1 MAGTNMGQGGGRGSG
16 RLRRHRPIA
25 EINVTPM
32 VDVML
37 VLLVIFMVAAPM
49 LTVGVEVDLPKTEA
63 GPLPVE
69 PEEPPLTLTLTADGA
84 LVLQDEAVP
93 PAELVRRLR
102 AVIAERRSKR
112 IYLRADGAIPY
123 GQVMKLMGALDAAG
137 FHDLALVT
145 AQEGP
150 EEHKGSGAGSGGPA
164 STEAVEGEPIRN
176 GERPQ

>member
-1 MAGTNMGQGGGRGSG
+1 MAGFGGSAGSG
-16 RLRRHRPIA
+16 RGGRFRRHRPIA

-49 LTVGVEVDLPKTEA
+49 LTVGVDVDLPKTEA

-69 PEEPPLTLTLTADGA
+69 PEEPPLTLTLTADGR
-84 LVLQDEAVP
+84 LVLQDREVT
-93 PAELVRRLR
+93 PAELVGRLR
-102 AVIAERRSKR
+102 AVLAERRSKR

-123 GQVMKLMGALDAAG
+123 GEVMRLMGALDAAG
-137 FHDLALVT
+137 FKDLALVT

-150 EEHKGSGAGSGGPA
+150 TGASATQKKAAGGA
-164 STEAVEGEPIRN
+164 TATGADGGRN
-176 GERPQ
+176 R

>member
-1 MAGTNMGQGGGRGSG
+1 MAGFGGSAGGGRHG
-16 RLRRHRPIA
+16 RFRRHRPIA

-49 LTVGVEVDLPKTEA
+49 LTVGVDVDLPKTEA

-69 PEEPPLTLTLTADGA
+69 PEEPPLTLTLTADGR
-84 LVLQDEAVP
+84 LVLQDREVAA
-93 PAELVRRLR
+93 AELVGRLR
-102 AVIAERRSKR
+102 AVLAERRSKR

-123 GQVMKLMGALDAAG
+123 GDVMRLMGALDAAG
-137 FHDLALVT
+137 FRDLALVT

-150 EEHKGSGAGSGGPA
+150 SASSAAGKETEKEAAGGAAARGSDRAGS
-164 STEAVEGEPIRN
+164 E
-176 GERPQ
+176 

>member
-1 MAGTNMGQGGGRGSG
+1 MAGFGGSAGSG
-16 RLRRHRPIA
+16 RGGRFRRHRPIA

-49 LTVGVEVDLPKTEA
+49 LTVGVDVDLPKTAA

-69 PEEPPLTLTLTADGA
+69 PEEPPLTLTLTADGR
-84 LVLQDEAVP
+84 LVLQDREVTP
-93 PAELVRRLR
+93 VELVGRLR
-102 AVIAERRSKR
+102 AVLAERRSKR

-123 GQVMKLMGALDAAG
+123 GEVMRLMGALDAAG
-137 FHDLALVT
+137 FKDLALVT

-150 EEHKGSGAGSGGPA
+150 TAASATQKKTAGGASATGADGGR
-164 STEAVEGEPIRN
+164 S
-176 GERPQ
+176 Q